1 MVQAPSSSGLAR
13 GLSVLRERN
22 FRWFFVGQC
31 TSMLGDGMVAP
42 ALAFAVLGLTG
53 RAVDLGAVLAAGSA
67 SQVLFTLAG
76 GVIADRLPRHAL
88 MLGSDLV
95 RAVSQGLA
103 ATLLITGAARVW
115 HLLIFQVVH
124 GIAAALSGPAVA
136 GLVQAT
142 TRPEQR
148 QPANA
153 LRVLALSAS
162 LITGPAVAGILVV
175 GAGPGWAIAADSATF
190 AISAACLSRVR
201 LRRTGDERA
210 RRFTRDLA
218 DGWREFRSRRWVWS
232 VIVAASLV
240 NLLYG
245 AFSVLGPTVSA
256 RSFGGAGAWALI
268 SATFGAGCLGG
279 GVIALCVR
287 PRFPLRSGVAMMAMF
302 ACPTLALAA
311 DLTVAGIAVAAF
323 CGGLVLMV
331 FNTLWE
337 TALQQHIPATALS
350 RVSAYEWAGAIACQ
364 PLGLALVAPVAGRL
378 GLHATLWTA
387 GTLQLLVVLTPLLF
401 SEVRTLPSPPGDRA
415 T

>member
-1 MVQAPSSSGLAR
+1 MVEAPRSCGLAH
-13 GLSVLRERN
+13 GLSVLRERD
-22 FRWFFVGQC
+22 FRWFFLGQC
-31 TSMLGDGMVAP
+31 TSLLGDGMVAP

-53 RAVDLGAVLAAGSA
+53 RAADLGVVLATGSA
-67 SQVLFTLAG
+67 AQVMFTLIG
-76 GVIADRLPRHAL
+76 GVIADRLPRHSL

-103 ATLLITGAARVW
+103 AALLICGAARVW
-115 HLLIFQVVH
+115 HLVVLQAVH

-136 GLVQAT
+136 GVVQAT

-162 LITGPAVAGILVV
+162 LLTGPALAGALVV
-175 GAGPGWAIAADSATF
+175 GVGPGWALAADSATF
-190 AISAACLSRVR
+190 AGSAACLSRLR
-201 LRRTGDERA
+201 LGRACRERPQRFA
-210 RRFTRDLA
+210 RELA

-232 VIVAASLV
+232 VIVASSLV

-268 SATFGAGCLGG
+268 SATFGGGCLGG
-279 GVIALCVR
+279 GAIALCVR
-287 PRFPLRSGVAMMAMF
+287 PRYPLRWGVAMMVMF
-302 ACPTLALAA
+302 ACPTLALASG
-311 DLTVAGIAVAAF
+311 LTVAGIAIAAF

-337 TALQQHIPATALS
+337 TALQHHIPAAALS
-350 RVSAYEWAGAIACQ
+350 RVCAYEWAGALACQ
-364 PLGLALVAPVAGRL
+364 PLGLALVAPVAACF
-378 GLHATLWTA
+378 GLRTTLWTA
-387 GTLQLLVVLTPLLF
+387 GTLQILVVLIPLLF
-401 SEVRTLPSPPGDRA
+401 SEVRTLPSPPRDTRG
-415 T
+415 